1 MFGSPTPTKTVK
13 IDILDPLTDS
23 RWDDLV
29 ARHPNGS
36 VFHQRG
42 WLEALARTYG
52 YEPYVLTTALPGEPL
67 QNGIVVCRVSSWI
80 TGTRLVSLP
89 FSDHCD
95 PLLADGGNLQEFTN
109 WLRIEC
115 DLRQCRYV
123 ELRPLLA
130 VDGLAYGLKPS
141 CSYWF
146 HELDLRSSLEDI
158 FRGMHVNSFRR
169 NIQKAERERLS
180 CEAGHS
186 EQLLEEFYRLLL
198 ITRRRHKL
206 LPQPRT
212 WFRNLL
218 ACTGDKLQIRVAR
231 KNGVPIAAMLTLR
244 HRSSLV
250 YKYGCSDERFHSL
263 GGMPFLFWRLV
274 EESKA
279 AGVER
284 IDFGRTDL
292 NNEGLIAFKD
302 RLGTSRKLLRYYRHA
317 KTAKRGMAILWGSQ
331 AVRQFFSCLPE
342 AASAAAGR
350 VLYRHMG

>member
-1 MFGSPTPTKTVK
+1 
-13 IDILDPLTDS
+13 
-23 RWDDLV
+23 
-29 ARHPNGS
+29 
-36 VFHQRG
+36 
-42 WLEALARTYG
+42 
-52 YEPYVLTTALPGEPL
+52 
-67 QNGIVVCRVSSWI
+67 
-80 TGTRLVSLP
+80 
-89 FSDHCD
+89 
-95 PLLADGGNLQEFTN
+95 
-109 WLRIEC
+109 
-115 DLRQCRYV
+115 
-123 ELRPLLA
+123 
-130 VDGLAYGLKPS
+130 
-141 CSYWF
+141 
-146 HELDLRSSLEDI
+146 
-158 FRGMHVNSFRR
+158 
-169 NIQKAERERLS
+169 
-180 CEAGHS
+180 
-186 EQLLEEFYRLLL
+186 
-198 ITRRRHKL
+198 
-206 LPQPRT
+206 
-212 WFRNLL
+212 LL

-342 AASAAAGR
+342 AVSAAAGR